1 MEELKRSEQVED
13 IWKDVPTLL
22 VAAHELKSPLVLI
35 RQLALQ
41 LQDQTLSIDDPT
53 ALRIR
58 LTAERSL
65 SLIEGL
71 TRAARL
77 EDALFECEPINIGE
91 LYESIAHELSP
102 LFKALS
108 QTIEIHIPHSAPTVI
123 GNKVLLRSVLM
134 GLCDN
139 ALTHNTTGKSIL
151 LTAHSKGKDRV
162 FVGVKDHG
170 PRTDQLKDIKRRL
183 GKSPQTMSARPR
195 SSGLGLLIAEQFAQH
210 MDAHLSLTRHHELGV
225 TFSLDLPKSRQLSLL
240 EFV

>member
-1 MEELKRSEQVED
+1 MEEMKRSEQVED
-13 IWKDVPTLL
+13 IWRDVPTLL
-22 VAAHELKSPLVLI
+22 AAAHELKSPLVLI

-41 LQDQTLSIDDPT
+41 LQDQSLLLNDPT

-91 LYESIAHELSP
+91 LYDSIAHELSP
-102 LFKALS
+102 LSSALS
-108 QTIEIHIPHSAPTVI
+108 QTIEVRIPHLAPTVI

-139 ALTHNTTGKSIL
+139 ALTHNTTGEAIV
-151 LTAHSKGKDRV
+151 LTARSKGNDRV
-162 FVGVKDHG
+162 SVGVKDHG
-170 PRTDQLKDIKRRL
+170 PRTDQIKDIKKRL
-183 GKSPQTMSARPR
+183 GWSPQAVSARPQ
-195 SSGLGLLIAEQFAQH
+195 SSGLGLLIAEQFARH
-210 MDAHLSLTRHHELGV
+210 MDAHLSLTRHREAGV

>member
-1 MEELKRSEQVED
+1 MEELKRSETVED
-13 IWKDVPTLL
+13 IWRDVPTLL
-22 VAAHELKSPLVLI
+22 AAAHELKSPLVLI

-41 LQDQTLSIDDPT
+41 LADQATLVDDPT

-71 TRAARL
+71 TRVSRL

-91 LYESIAHELSP
+91 LYDSIAHELSP
-102 LFKALS
+102 LSSALS
-108 QTIEIHIPHSAPTVI
+108 QTIEVHIPQQPPTVI

-139 ALTHNTTGKSIL
+139 ALTHNTTGEPIFL
-151 LTAHSKGKDRV
+151 MARSKGNDRV
-162 FVGVKDHG
+162 SVGVKDNG
-170 PRTDQLKDIKRRL
+170 PRIDQLKDIKKRL
-183 GKSPQTMSARPR
+183 GRSPQPVSARPR
-195 SSGLGLLIAEQFAQH
+195 SSGLGLLIAEQFARH
-210 MDAHLSLTRHHELGV
+210 MDAHLLLTRHHQAGV

>member
-13 IWKDVPTLL
+13 IWKDVPVLL
-22 VAAHELKSPLVLI
+22 AAAHELKSPLVLI

-41 LQDQTLSIDDPT
+41 LQDEASIDDPT

-91 LYESIAHELSP
+91 LYDSIAHELSP
-102 LFKALS
+102 LTRALS
-108 QTIEIHIPHSAPTVI
+108 QKIEVHIPHSAPMVI
-123 GNKVLLRSVLM
+123 GNKMLLRSVLM

-139 ALTHNTTGKSIL
+139 ALAHNTSGEAIL
-151 LTAHSKGKDRV
+151 LTARSKGSDRV
-162 FVGVKDHG
+162 SVGVKDHG
-170 PRTDQLKDIKRRL
+170 PHTDQLKDIKRRL
-183 GKSPQTMSARPR
+183 GKSPQAMSARPR
-195 SSGLGLLIAEQFAQH
+195 SSGLGLLIAEQFARH
-210 MDAHLSLTRHHELGV
+210 MDAHLFLTRHHVAGV

>member
-1 MEELKRSEQVED
+1 MKRSELVED

-22 VAAHELKSPLVLI
+22 AAAHELKSPLVLI

-41 LQDQTLSIDDPT
+41 LQDQAISIDDPT

-102 LFKALS
+102 LSNALS

-139 ALTHNTTGKSIL
+139 ALTHNTKGEAIHL
-151 LTAHSKGKDRV
+151 LARSSGNDRV
-162 FVGVKDHG
+162 LVGVKDNG
-170 PRTDQLKDIKRRL
+170 PRTDQLKDIKSRL
-183 GKSPQTMSARPR
+183 GKSPQAMSARPR
-195 SSGLGLLIAEQFAQH
+195 SSGLGLLIAEQFARH
-210 MDAHLSLTRHHELGV
+210 MDARLSLTRHHEAGV
-225 TFSLDLPKSRQLSLL
+225 TFSLNLPKSRQLSLL